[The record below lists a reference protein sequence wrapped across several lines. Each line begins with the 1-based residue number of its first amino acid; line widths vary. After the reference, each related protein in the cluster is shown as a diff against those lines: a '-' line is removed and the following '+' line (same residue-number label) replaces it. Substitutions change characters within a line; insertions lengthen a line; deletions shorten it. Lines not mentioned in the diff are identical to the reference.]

1 MLTTDEADISVNC
14 HFVNSQKKV
23 RRRLCEKMAS
33 EKRGGDVAY
42 SPLNDNSNPS
52 DGEDSSSDIRMDD
65 RGGTSRFKMLILVR
79 LRSHCYEVFSIIL
92 NQFSKSDLP
101 LNDVRHKKIRIL
113 VPLFWICL
121 C

>member
-65 RGGTSRFKMLILVR
+65 RGGTSRFKMLIFLW
-79 LRSHCYEVFSIIL
+79 
-92 NQFSKSDLP
+92 
-101 LNDVRHKKIRIL
+101 IL
-113 VPLFWICL
+113 VLSTTPKNKNTVEKKSQKCL
-121 C
+121 G